1 MLKRCEFFVGERL
14 WLESAAGCGNDRA
27 DSAATDELASAT
39 PDEPTI
45 DEPNATVSIN
55 RKESTSEA
63 LWLSYSADQAN
74 GQLNWRR
81 GFAGTRLLRREGSAS
96 SGRNAQLRPREAGP

>member
-63 LWLSYSADQAN
+63 LWLSYSGESGLRGP
-74 GQLNWRR
+74 GQRP
-81 GFAGTRLLRREGSAS
+81 
-96 SGRNAQLRPREAGP
+96 AQLEAWVCRYAVIQAGGFGFFGA